1 MTHRVPSLALV
12 PALALVAFVACDK
25 PASTVPPPGDTAGAP
40 ADGGAADGGAA
51 DGGAADGGAADG
63 GGTEPGSPDVAW
75 KDKTF
80 DQKKEFMGVEV
91 FPKMKA
97 AFQGYDANQFR
108 AFKCDTCHG
117 PDPAAKKYKMP
128 TDSIYPL
135 PKDNPVK
142 AAMAYDEKMTKFMVD
157 TIVPEM
163 AKMLQMQPADPKTGL
178 GEFGCM
184 NCHPAE

>member
-12 PALALVAFVACDK
+12 LVALVACDK
-25 PASTVPPPGDTAGAP
+25 PASTVPPPGDTAGSP

-63 GGTEPGSPDVAW
+63 GGEPGSPDVAW

-97 AFQGYDANQFR
+97 AFQGYDSNQFR

-157 TIVPEM
+157 TIMPQM
-163 AKMLQMQPADPKTGL
+163 AEMLQMKSGDPATGL

-184 NCHPAE
+184 SCHPAE